1 MKKTENN
8 KAGKS
13 NGQTVIETIFM
24 LTILLMIFFMI
35 AEFAR
40 AWYLK
45 NSLNNAVRV
54 GVRVAVVTASLP
66 SGGISD
72 TTCPAS
78 GTTGDAVIDAV
89 CTSPGVPGGETVV
102 SVIVTDDNGISGLN
116 AGDTITVNARA
127 NFATVV
133 PGLLTFMPTGASS
146 SATMRFE

>member
-1 MKKTENN
+1 MNKTEEY

-13 NGQTVIETIFM
+13 HGQTIIETIFM
-24 LTILLMIFFMI
+24 LTILLMIFFLI

-54 GVRVAVVTASLP
+54 GVRVAVVTASLTT
-66 SGGISD
+66 SGIPD
-72 TTCPAS
+72 TTCPTS
-78 GTTGDAVIDAV
+78 GTTGDAIVDAV

-102 SVIVTDDNGISGLN
+102 GVAVTDDNGIAGLN
-116 AGDTITVNARA
+116 AGDTITLNARA